1 MNDFLKYILHR
12 INRNTKI
19 FKNLFETIKKKAK
32 KIYYSNKL
40 VKYTGNIK
48 KKKQKKTWDVI
59 KDIIEKS
66 KIKSTKSST

>member
-48 KKKQKKTWDVI
+48 KKKKK
-59 KDIIEKS
+59 KNMGCYKRYN
-66 KIKSTKSST
+66 

>member
-19 FKNLFETIKKKAK
+19 FKNLLETIKKKAK

-48 KKKQKKTWDVI
+48 KKKTWDVM

>member
-19 FKNLFETIKKKAK
+19 FKNLLETIKKKAK
-32 KIYYSNKL
+32 KIYYSKKL

-48 KKKQKKTWDVI
+48 KKKKTWDVM

-66 KIKSTKSST
+66 KIKSTKSSR